1 MTEAL
6 RNARFITFK
15 SFYTNTDL
23 TIDDSLFGCDLF
35 EVTRANQWRFPRYC
49 KELLRI
55 QLLSYFT
62 SEEAGFILNTVPYN
76 YFLTKYFDENQENNL
91 LEAVQSAI
99 ENLDVPSYN
108 IQERIRDVKRRF
120 ANLITNYD
128 RLLVKDENGSL
139 IEIENEGFLQ
149 LGDRPLFCAESQPS
163 LTYQNQLISVLHFTK
178 ISFVRET
185 SVRIGP
191 SRILYWY
198 DHRSIVLEGA
208 TPKIIQ
214 LPEGQDVVLNIVN
227 PSKSSNWYQCFY

>member
-1 MTEAL
+1 MIIDKKTIVK
-6 RNARFITFK
+6 ITKQNIDYFK
-15 SFYTNTDL
+15 
-23 TIDDSLFGCDLF
+23 
-35 EVTRANQWRFPRYC
+35 
-49 KELLRI
+49 
-55 QLLSYFT
+55 
-62 SEEAGFILNTVPYN
+62 
-76 YFLTKYFDENQENNL
+76 NL
-91 LEAVQSAI
+91 GYECNLKDNI
-99 ENLDVPSYN
+99 E
-108 IQERIRDVKRRF
+108 K
-120 ANLITNYD
+120 
-128 RLLVKDENGSL
+128 L

-227 PSKSSNWYQCFY
+227 PSKSPN